1 MKSLPI
7 YPTLPSAAV
16 QSAAPLEQNENC
28 NRCALHA
35 TNPKRCIPADGQPGD
50 ILIIGES
57 PTEFERKL
65 GRPFASA
72 PGQMVRKLIEKYA
85 PGRNVVYKY
94 AVGCKVGSP
103 TSGSENDIKAVYEQA
118 AEAAVACRGYVNS
131 VIQECKPKLVIL
143 MGALAGQSVLDR
155 RYDWLD
161 VRGGYAWLNVD
172 GQAVPAYLMANPSVC
187 SRNHLYA
194 KAFEQDLERILTD
207 AQPNRA
213 VLSARYHVVETLADA
228 QAALEELKQHPFVA
242 TDVETSGMMFEADFR
257 IECLAVSGPNHVY
270 VFPRSSI
277 EDENIRGALLGI
289 LHGLRHTSWNGQ
301 YDLCAIQ
308 AEPLFAAS
316 RVQPLLGLDSD
327 ARLKRKLLNASA
339 AGDLATCAD
348 LVGMG
353 GHKDAQRGAME
364 AVCGELRALSVADQ
378 LTPTG
383 RPRKAPKCLHVRVEE
398 VPKTWLVWLRDGY
411 APEKFAHRFVDKEI
425 EHRYVAL
432 DALST
437 WHLED
442 LFQLQLME
450 QDDLGQLRVWEEVT
464 KPSMYAWCRARLNG
478 FPTDKNAVEALSAWL
493 KAEAEATLKKIHAYK
508 PGLNPR
514 STKQVGEFLNS
525 LGLKS
530 KRKTD
535 SGEQSWSKDV
545 LEKMSDKHPVIALLT
560 RYKLLTHTDT
570 SFVGGML
577 NDIRTDGRV
586 HPSYLQDGT
595 ESGRPSSQDPNFFNR
610 LKGRDAQSREL
621 GNMLRSCHRAPPGWK
636 FIEADMGQIEIRL
649 AAYRSR
655 DAAMI
660 EMLNSG
666 VDFHTRSSELFAP
679 YVGKDFATMSQEE
692 RDIFREQSKTSN
704 FAAIYEIPSQLGFM
718 LSKRLGID
726 SKAGRNLGDAMFKTY
741 TGLRKFMDDS
751 YSQTYITGYTRTYWK
766 GQPGRKRPMWG
777 MGKNPPTLKDLESTL
792 RWDRDDHDHYDVT
805 AARGCYNTDI
815 QGCYPGHMKILTR
828 EGYTAIGDAPEVGTV
843 WTGSEWKRYTKL
855 DRGEAQLADIQ
866 LANGHLHHCD
876 VRHKLL
882 IAAEDGYVFRHYDQL
897 KPGDRVCLSLAQE
910 IDSGDADLDPYEAY
924 WMGFCIGNGCSRQ
937 RNAMCVTFGDRKD
950 RYTKDAKFAEFVAWA
965 EGHGWTVGKC
975 IKSGCITARLESK
988 KFRQRWETDYGYP
1001 WGAKAKEKSIPS
1013 VVWRAKLAARR
1024 QFLLGLLDADGTVGS
1039 NTAPN
1044 LHMGAEQLLR
1054 EVQILFRTIGIET
1067 YFQPIKSG
1075 SFRLSLNAGQ
1085 AKSVLDYGRKA
1096 RTLTEDNAPAFLVRE
1111 FISKCPT
1118 WSAADRSGYVL
1129 HARMKS
1135 GGTTGIYT
1143 FLKMVKQSGVKL
1155 STPIYA
1161 TSTIKTIR
1169 ALDKRERTY
1178 TLSVE
1183 DPGHR
1188 FDCEGVIAKNSAV
1201 DIVTSML
1208 KPVVDWL
1215 DANTNGGQFL
1225 IQIYDSIMVMV
1236 RDEDVDKT
1244 LKFLMTLMTDNSPVE
1259 GLVPLVAD
1267 AKVGQS
1273 WDTMKKVKVS

>member
-7 YPTLPSAAV
+7 YPDIPAAIV
-16 QSAAPLEQNENC
+16 QSAEPLDHNPAC
-28 NRCALHA
+28 TRCSLHA
-35 TNPKRCIPADGQPGD
+35 TNPTRCVPADGVPGD
-50 ILIIGES
+50 ILIIGDS
-57 PTEFERKL
+57 PTEPERKL

-72 PGQMVRKLIEKYA
+72 PGQMVRKLVAKHA

-94 AVGCKVGSP
+94 AVGCKTPSLQRGMSTGEATTLYAEVG
-103 TSGSENDIKAVYEQA
+103 KA
-118 AEAAVACRGYVNS
+118 AESCRGYLNS

-143 MGALAGQSVLDR
+143 MGALAGEAVLGR

-172 GQAVPAYLMANPSVC
+172 GQAVPAYLMADPAVC
-187 SRNHLYA
+187 SRNHLYE
-194 KAFEQDLERILTD
+194 KAFAADLEQILTSTN
-207 AQPNRA
+207 PNRA
-213 VLSARYHVVETLADA
+213 VLNAKYHIVETEADA
-228 QAALEELKQHPFVA
+228 RTALEDLKQYPFVS

-257 IECLAVSGPNHVY
+257 IECLAVSGPNNAY
-270 VFPRSSI
+270 VFSREAI
-277 EDENIRGALLGI
+277 ENEGIRAVLLGI
-289 LHGLRHTSWNGQ
+289 LSDLVHTSWNGQ

-308 AEPLFAAS
+308 CD
-316 RVQPLLGLDSD
+316 PLLADRRSWTRLKLGSD
-327 ARLKRKLLNASA
+327 ARLKRKLLNAAA

-348 LVGMG
+348 LIGMG
-353 GHKDAQRGAME
+353 GHKDAQRDAME
-364 AVCGELRALSVADQ
+364 AVCRELKALSVADQ

-383 RPRKAPKCLHVRVEE
+383 RPRKAPACHHVRVSE
-398 VPKTWLVWLRDGY
+398 VPKAWLVWLRDGY
-411 APEKFAHRFVDKEI
+411 PPEKFAHRFVDKDI
-425 EHRYVAL
+425 EHRYVAM
-432 DALST
+432 DSLST

-442 LFQLQLME
+442 LFQIQLMDQE
-450 QDDLGQLRVWEEVT
+450 DLGQLRVWEEVT

-493 KAEAEATLKKIHAYK
+493 KTEAEATLKKIHAYK

-545 LEKMSDKHPVIALLT
+545 LEKMADKHPVIELLT

-586 HPSYLQDGT
+586 HPSFLQDGT

-621 GNMLRSCHRAPPGWK
+621 GNMLRACHRAPPGWK

-655 DAAMI
+655 DRAMI

-679 YVGKDFATMSQEE
+679 YVGKDFSKMSQEE

-741 TGLRKFMDDS
+741 TDLRKFMDDS
-751 YSQTYITGYTRTYWK
+751 YSQTYATGYTRTYWK

-777 MGKNPPTLKDLESTL
+777 MGKNPPTLKDLEAAL

-828 EGYTAIGDAPEVGTV
+828 EGYTAIGDAPAAGTV
-843 WTGSEWKRYTKL
+843 WTGSEWRRYTKL

-950 RYTKDAKFAEFVAWA
+950 RYTKDVKFAEFVAWA
-965 EGHGWTVGKC
+965 EGRGWTVGKSS
-975 IKSGCITARLESK
+975 KSGCITARLESK
-988 KFRQRWETDYGYP
+988 NFRQRWEAGYGYP

-1044 LHMGAEQLLR
+1044 LHMGAERLLR
-1054 EVQILFRTIGIET
+1054 EAQILFRTIGIET

-1143 FLKMVKQSGVKL
+1143 FLKMVKQSGVNL
-1155 STPIYA
+1155 STPVYA
-1161 TSTIKTIR
+1161 TSAVRTIR
-1169 ALDKRERTY
+1169 ALDKREKTY

-1215 DANTNGGQFL
+1215 DANTNGGQFI

-1236 RDEDVDKT
+1236 RDEEVDKT

-1273 WDTMKKVKVS
+1273 WDSMKKAKV